1 MVMTYGCIDIQYSQP
16 DLQKIRSNS
25 SLSKDS
31 RYVPITVL
39 LYVNLLHSLFIYKP
53 TEHKLYFKFI
63 PTIMIKIQLFIFK
76 TVYTDWN

>member
-1 MVMTYGCIDIQYSQP
+1 MIFNIVKP
-16 DLQKIRSNS
+16 DLQKISSNL

-31 RYVPITVL
+31 RYFTPTVL

-76 TVYTDWN
+76 TVFTDWN